1 MLLIAGLG
9 NPGPKYAGHRHNVG
23 FRVIDRIAQRHAFG
37 PWRGKFQSE
46 TAEGRLPTSSGETV
60 KTLLIKPQT
69 FMNHSGRAIGEA
81 MTFYKI
87 APSEVVVFYDELDL
101 APGRLRMKTGGGAAG
116 HNGVRSIIAEAHPDV
131 RRARIGIGHPGDKSL
146 VHSYVLSDFAKA
158 DASWIEPLADACAEA
173 ITFLASG
180 EDERYQTEVMRLA
193 PAPKGDPRN
202 SNAAP
207 EDTR

>member
-1 MLLIAGLG
+1 
-9 NPGPKYAGHRHNVG
+9 
-23 FRVIDRIAQRHAFG
+23 
-37 PWRGKFQSE
+37 
-46 TAEGRLPTSSGETV
+46 
-60 KTLLIKPQT
+60 
-69 FMNHSGRAIGEA
+69 MNHSGRAIGEA
-81 MTFYKI
+81 MSFYKI

-158 DASWIEPLADACAEA
+158 DAAWIDPLADACAEA

-202 SNAAP
+202 SLAAP
-207 EDTR
+207 EDKR